1 MYWIFS
7 ILTAVFAYVIG
18 SLSSLIISSNFV
30 FRRDLRRFGKGG
42 AFVSNFQRVFGWKG
56 AVKLLLVELILD
68 ILPILL
74 GGFLFG
80 LTKHAIVG
88 RALAGFCLVMGRMWP
103 AIYELR
109 GGPGLV
115 AMTVAAFFVSPPIG
129 FAVLLVSGIVAAAT
143 RYLSLGTL
151 AGAVALFATA
161 LLSLDDRLAIRL
173 CVFIALAVIVRHIPA
188 IIRLI
193 NKKEE
198 KISLEEDI
206 SYKFDEKF

>member
-1 MYWIFS
+1 MYWFFS
-7 ILTAVFAYVIG
+7 ILTAAFAYGIG

-30 FRRDLRRFGKGG
+30 FHRDLRRFGRGG
-42 AFVSNFQRVFGWKG
+42 AFVSNFRRVFGWKG
-56 AVKLLLVELILD
+56 AVKLLIVELILD

-74 GGFLFG
+74 GGILFG
-80 LTKHAIVG
+80 LTKHAVVG

-115 AMTVAAFFVSPPIG
+115 AMTVAAIAVSPPVGI
-129 FAVLLVSGIVAAAT
+129 AVLLVSGVVIAVS

-151 AGAVALFATA
+151 AGAAALFATA
-161 LLSLDDRLAIRL
+161 LLSLDDGLAIRL
-173 CVFIALAVIVRHIPA
+173 CVFISLAVIVRHIPA
-188 IIRLI
+188 IIRLV
-193 NKKEE
+193 NKKEQ